1 MLELPQKHPWTQD
14 GGTMKLYRS
23 PLSLIFL
30 FVPLVNLCQTAWGQ
44 NEIRCEMRDQFLLNF
59 RNESADQLCPQVR
72 PSECQA
78 IIERIRKASNELR
91 AKLTEVCDGVN
102 GLEGRLSK
110 IAGQRDHY
118 TAAAN
123 ILGQTSNSYGSYL
136 SLLQASYN
144 SLGAS
149 MGAADG
155 LLFDLPRKI
164 LRETIG
170 KKIRFYD
177 TYYEFDHVRVEHG
190 HMHEAINATDPQKF
204 VLRDPDYPEPV
215 LNLPWASLFVAMFLP
230 KIKKERPFVDKVK
243 PFTGYIRWA
252 LIHDT
257 IFCLRTGIFILVS
270 FMRMM
275 FLARKHPLLDFE
287 MSWARIKGT
296 TIYPSFVK
304 EARKILKNNPHL
316 HAIIFGHTHV
326 LRYRQWGGGKEYFN
340 TGTWNEVTSLDIA
353 DFGLQTLLTY
363 GFIELPPMGSNQRA
377 RIRLKEWKGQW
388 LIT

>member
-1 MLELPQKHPWTQD
+1 MRRVKLIVNDFHLGKGVLLKDGTVNILEDFRHGRSFVEFLQY
-14 GGTMKLYRS
+14 YRTGEFAES
-23 PLSLIFL
+23 EVELIINGDFL
-30 FVPLVNLCQTAWGQ
+30 NLLQIDYLGIHTYLVTEKMVG
-44 NEIRCEMRDQFLLNF
+44 NF
-59 RNESADQLCPQVR
+59 IK
-72 PSECQA
+72 A
-78 IIERIRKASNELR
+78 IISGHSDVFEALR
-91 AKLTEVCDGVN
+91 LFAEAPN
-102 GLEGRLSK
+102 HE
-110 IAGQRDHY
+110 IAYIIGNHD
-118 TAAAN
+118 
-123 ILGQTSNSYGSYL
+123 I
-136 SLLQASYN
+136 
-144 SLGAS
+144 
-149 MGAADG
+149 G

-388 LIT
+388 RPEIETSLMPVGK